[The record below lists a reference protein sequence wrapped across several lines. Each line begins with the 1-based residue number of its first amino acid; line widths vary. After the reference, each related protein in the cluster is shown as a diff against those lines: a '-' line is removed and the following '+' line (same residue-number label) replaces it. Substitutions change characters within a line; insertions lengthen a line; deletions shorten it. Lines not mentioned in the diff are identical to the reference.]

1 MSDQTDKQVI
11 NRRRLFAGICLALV
25 PTGAQFSLIA
35 NVLGQWK
42 VDFLLS
48 NAQVG
53 LIAGTGIGAMAVS
66 LLLIGPWLEKFGMR
80 KGTAM
85 AFCGHILGLLVIISA
100 VTLTGDPAAF
110 WVLLIG
116 AMILAI
122 GNGMIEVAGNPLTTA
137 LYHDDKTTKLNLF
150 HAFFP
155 IGIVGG
161 ALIGAGLNLLE
172 GGPLHFMYHWTFQL
186 GIIGIPM
193 IIYAVMV
200 LPQKFPKTEYGESGL
215 PFLEMFRYAFSQ
227 PLLYLMV
234 AMLGL
239 ALCIELGSGRWL
251 GEIFYHAEF
260 GGYAILLVAWFS
272 LIMIVLRIFAS
283 PFVRWLTPPGMLF
296 VSALILGIALL
307 VFSVAEG
314 PFTAFLAATLF
325 GMGVAFNFP
334 TIVGIIS
341 ERLPRAGSL
350 GIILVMGAGLLIG
363 GLVGTPGVG
372 WIADT
377 QLARY
382 LDEDE
387 RREEVAAVLF
397 GEEGAEG
404 VFRQELVR
412 IEGITVEE
420 LLDEGVPYVPEDLE
434 LVLGLIS
441 EARED
446 FQAHNERIVG
456 VAIPRAMRE
465 IGAVPM
471 EHEVV
476 NRSQEL
482 IGPAEAWGG
491 QRALLLISPAAFLMM
506 IVFGIMFLYDRRRGG
521 YQARKLTAETTEEEH

>member
-1 MSDQTDKQVI
+1 MNNPTEKQGI
-11 NRRRLFAGICLALV
+11 NRKRLFAGICLALV
-25 PTGAQFSLIA
+25 PTGAQFALIA

-53 LIAGTGIGAMAVS
+53 FIAGTGIGAMAIS

-80 KGTAM
+80 VGTAL
-85 AFCGHILGLLVIISA
+85 AFFGHIIGLLVIISA

-116 AMILAI
+116 AMLLAI

-137 LYHDDKTTKLNLF
+137 LFPDDKTTKLNRF

-161 ALIGAGLNLLE
+161 ALIGAGLNFLE

-193 IIYAVMV
+193 LIYAAMV
-200 LPQKFPKTEYGESGL
+200 LPQTFPKTEYGESGL
-215 PFLEMFRYAFSQ
+215 PFGEMFSYTFTRPF
-227 PLLYLMV
+227 LYLMLI
-234 AMLGL
+234 MLGL
-239 ALCIELGSGRWL
+239 ALCIELGSGRWI

-260 GGYAILLVAWFS
+260 GGAAILLIAWFS
-272 LIMIVLRIFAS
+272 MIMIALRIFAS
-283 PFVRWLTPPGMLF
+283 HFVRWLTPPGMLF
-296 VSALILGIALL
+296 VSALILCVALL

-314 PFTAFLAATLF
+314 PFTAFIAATLF

-334 TIVGIIS
+334 TMVGIVA

-350 GIILVMGAGLLIG
+350 GIVLVMGFGLLVG

-387 RREEVAAVLF
+387 RREQVTAVVF
-397 GEEGAEG
+397 GADGAEG
-404 VFRQELVR
+404 VFRRELER
-412 IEGITVEE
+412 IDGMTVDE
-420 LLDEGVPYVPEDLE
+420 LLAEGVTYVPEDFE
-434 LVLGLIS
+434 LALSLIV
-441 EARED
+441 EAKENL
-446 FQAHNERIVG
+446 QVHGGRIEG

-465 IGAVPM
+465 IGVVPM
-471 EHEVV
+471 DHPVV
-476 NRSQEL
+476 HRSREL

-491 QRALLLISPAAFLMM
+491 QRALMLISPAAFLMM
-506 IVFGIMFLYDRRRGG
+506 IVFGVMFFNDRRRGG
-521 YQARKLTAETTEEEH
+521 YRARKLTTETTPEE